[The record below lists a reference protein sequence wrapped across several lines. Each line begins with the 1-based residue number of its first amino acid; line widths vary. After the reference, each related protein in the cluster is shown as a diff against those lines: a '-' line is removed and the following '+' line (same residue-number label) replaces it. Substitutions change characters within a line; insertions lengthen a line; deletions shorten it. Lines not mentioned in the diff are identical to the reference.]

1 MLPYEAGSNTISI
14 PTKVGI
20 TSLSDKS
27 TADDNINLINSGKST
42 LISLSRYNNLLFIE
56 RNISSIINYKMQ
68 QILEK
73 EEAIERATRVR

>member
-1 MLPYEAGSNTISI
+1 MLPSEVGSNTISQ
-14 PTKVGI
+14 PTVVEQSS
-20 TSLSDKS
+20 TDKS
-27 TADDNINLINSGKST
+27 TADDKINLINSGKST